1 MMTYYIDESYVR
13 ENLPVDYSLLT
24 GNIKPALNQAHLINA
39 RDLMGDPFFD
49 KMNEIINNGQIN
61 DPQYADW
68 KYLLDNYLQ
77 DVVLYW
83 TGVYL
88 LTNNLAKLSNRG
100 IQLENSEFSNSADLA
115 VWRTLKN
122 EMADLASYYSQRC
135 KDWLYWNQNLFQ
147 PFYTYFTNDGRQP
160 ANPKD
165 KYRAGGLVIGMRNR
179 WSPNNRCCY

>member
-24 GNIKPALNQAHLINA
+24 GNILPALNQAHLINA
-39 RDLMGDPFFD
+39 RDLMGDKMFD
-49 KMNEIINNGQIN
+49 RLNTLINNGDIN
-61 DPQYADW
+61 LPQYSDW
-68 KYLLDNYLQ
+68 KFILDTYLQ

-100 IQLENSEFSNSADLA
+100 IQIENSEFSNSADLA
-115 VWRTLKN
+115 VWKTLKN
-122 EMADLASYYSQRC
+122 EMSDLASYYSQRC

-147 PFYTYFTNDGRQP
+147 PFYTYFTNDGQQP

-165 KYRAGGLVIGMRNR
+165 KFRAGGLVIGLQNR